1 MYGVGNLIGAVETV
15 RAVSERPGPLRSAR
29 EMVRATLNSSGFV
42 DVTGPLDANFR
53 TYLGRSPVDLAM
65 EDLKPGLLADLA
77 SWVASELENEPEQAM
92 QIQAWVEGREAIPL
106 LT

>member
-15 RAVSERPGPLRSAR
+15 RAVSERPGPLGSAR
-29 EMVRATLNSSGFV
+29 EMVRETLNSSGFV

-53 TYLGRSPVDLAM
+53 TYLNRNPIDM
-65 EDLKPGLLADLA
+65 EIEDLKPGLLADLA
-77 SWVASELENEPEQAM
+77 SWVASELENKPEQAL
-92 QIQAWVEGREAIPL
+92 QIQAWVEGQDALPL

>member
-1 MYGVGNLIGAVETV
+1 MYGVGNLIGAAQRV
-15 RAVSERPGPLRSAR
+15 RAVSEHQGPLGSAR
-29 EMVRATLNSSGFV
+29 NRVREALNNTGFV

-53 TYLGRSPVDLAM
+53 TFLSRSPVEM
-65 EDLKPGLLADLA
+65 EIEDLKPGLLADLA
-77 SWVASELENEPEQAM
+77 SWVASELANEPEQAM

>member
-1 MYGVGNLIGAVETV
+1 MV
-15 RAVSERPGPLRSAR
+15 RAVSERHGPLGLAR
-29 EMVRATLNSSGFV
+29 NTVGQALNSTGFV
-42 DVTGPLDANFR
+42 HGTGPLDANFR
-53 TYLGRSPVDLAM
+53 TYLSRSPVDLAM

-77 SWVASELENEPEQAM
+77 DWVASELENKPEQAM